1 MGIIEPSKSA
11 WSSPLVTIAKKDGK
25 LRLCGDYRRV
35 NAVTKDDPY
44 CMPRQD
50 EILDKIG
57 SAKFI
62 TKLDMLKGYYQV
74 PMIAKDKEKT
84 AFVTPLGKY

>member
-1 MGIIEPSKSA
+1 MSA
-11 WSSPLVTIAKKDGK
+11 WSSLLVTIAKKDGK

-35 NAVTKDDPY
+35 YAVTKDDPY

-74 PMIAKDKEKT
+74 SSANDCQRQGENSVRDT
-84 AFVTPLGKY
+84 AG